1 MQTILEIKKLYE
13 LKHVLRD
20 NHVRNRIESVAEHS
34 WSSLILAD
42 YFLSTLP
49 LDIDRLRVYELL
61 MYHDVVEIETGDIP
75 VGDLEARKN
84 KKEKELPAM
93 KKLKEDI
100 PAILRDKFER
110 IFHEFEEKKTLEARF
125 AHAIDKLD
133 ADLHAMEHPVDEF
146 GVYTEE
152 LIRNAHQKY
161 FLEFP
166 EINDMF
172 EKLIVYYKEIGAI

>member
-1 MQTILEIKKLYE
+1 MQTILQIKKLYE

-20 NHVRNRIESVAEHS
+20 NHVRDRMESVAEHCR
-34 WSSLILAD
+34 SSLILAD
-42 YFLSTLP
+42 YFLSTLH

-75 VGDLEARKN
+75 VVDLEARKL

-93 KKLKEDI
+93 KKIKEDI
-100 PAILRDKFER
+100 PEVLRGKFEQ
-110 IFHEFEEKKTLEARF
+110 IFYELDEKNTLESRF

-146 GVYTEE
+146 DGYTEE
-152 LIRNAHQKY
+152 VIRNAHQKY

-166 EINDMF
+166 AINEMF
-172 EKLIVYYKEIGAI
+172 EKLITYYKERGVI